1 RILIV
6 VNKNSNQQ
14 KFEFTLPGM
23 YKVIKAN
30 DLVSGKEF
38 EIKNNKLD
46 VNIGGIEYLILKL
59 EN

>member
-1 RILIV
+1 
-6 VNKNSNQQ
+6 
-14 KFEFTLPGM
+14 M